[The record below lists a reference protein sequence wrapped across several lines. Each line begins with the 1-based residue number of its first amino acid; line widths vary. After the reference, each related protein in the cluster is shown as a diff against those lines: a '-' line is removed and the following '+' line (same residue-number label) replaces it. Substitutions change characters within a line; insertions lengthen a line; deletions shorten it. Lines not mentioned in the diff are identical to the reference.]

1 MANGKRNGKAD
12 IYRSR
17 RNAGFSLLELL
28 LTIAVIAILVGMA
41 VFGIMSARLSLL
53 ADRAM
58 YQAMTSLREA
68 RMLAMR
74 NNYKIPVFFRANS
87 SGASNSMDVIQVL
100 MPASGWTDTDPGCG
114 WYIEPKWI
122 TPGGNESDPSIS
134 FENGQFDTGDN
145 SMPFGKPFDGI
156 PIGSLPNIYNSS
168 ADYDG
173 PSTVRYLFTADG
185 FLTDYSDHCSP
196 RDRAIFI
203 TSPGVQAGTT
213 LRRAVTVLGVTGR
226 VDGWREKN
234 GRWEKV
240 K

>member
-1 MANGKRNGKAD
+1 MDFDKHMTHGKRNGIAD
-12 IYRSR
+12 VCRNR
-17 RNAGFSLLELL
+17 RNAGFSLLELAI
-28 LTIAVIAILVGMA
+28 TMAVIAIIAGMA
-41 VFGIMSARLSLL
+41 VFGIMSARASLL

-58 YQAMTSLREA
+58 YQTMTSLREA

-74 NNYKIPVFFRANS
+74 NTDKIPVFFRA
-87 SGASNSMDVIQVL
+87 DTDEIQVL

-114 WYIEPKWI
+114 WYIEPKWVAAS
-122 TPGGNESDPSIS
+122 GNATDPSIS
-134 FENGQFDTGDN
+134 FENGRFDTNANG
-145 SMPFGKPFDGI
+145 MPFGEPFNDI
-156 PIGSLPNIYNSS
+156 PIGNLPNIFNSS

-173 PSTVRYLFTADG
+173 LSTVRYLFTADG
-185 FLTDYSDHCSP
+185 FLTDYNDHCSP

-203 TSPGVQAGTT
+203 TSPGAQAGTT